1 MRMIQSTVRITT
13 MRSHNPSNPSVL
25 VWDVPT
31 RLFHW
36 ILVLLVA
43 LAWVT
48 GEAEGSMFVVHKL
61 AGYGVAVLLVFRL
74 MWGFAGSRHSRFSDF
89 VRPWREVFTHVK
101 GMLSLRPAR
110 TLGHNP
116 LGGWMALVLL
126 LVLAAQ
132 VGTGLFASDD
142 GLGGPLAGTVAAGTA
157 HAIAELHEGLS
168 GTLLG
173 LIGLHV
179 VGVLVESL
187 LTRDNL
193 VRAMLTGR
201 KAVTPGQ
208 AEAGQSAAVAPGW
221 LAALVLATASGI
233 VWMVV
238 A

>member
-1 MRMIQSTVRITT
+1 MRMIQSTRQETT
-13 MRSHNPSNPSVL
+13 MRSHHPSNASVL

-36 ILVLLVA
+36 TLVLLVA

-48 GEAEGSMFVVHKL
+48 GDGEGSMFTVHQL
-61 AGYGVAVLLVFRL
+61 AGYGVAVLLVFRVI
-74 MWGFAGSRHSRFSDF
+74 WGFAGSRHSRFSDF
-89 VRPWREVFTHVK
+89 VRPWPEVLAHIR

-116 LGGWMALVLL
+116 LGGWMALLLL

-142 GLGGPLAGTVAAGTA
+142 DLGGPLAGAVSSGTA

-168 GTLLG
+168 GALLG
-173 LIGLHV
+173 LIALHV
-179 VGVLVESL
+179 IGVLVESL

-193 VRAMLTGR
+193 VRAMITGH
-201 KAVTPGQ
+201 KAVTSGE
-208 AEAGQSAAVAPGW
+208 AEGERHAAVAPAW
-221 LAALVLATASGI
+221 LAAVTLGAASGL
-233 VWMVV
+233 VWMIV

>member
-1 MRMIQSTVRITT
+1 M
-13 MRSHNPSNPSVL
+13 
-25 VWDVPT
+25 
-31 RLFHW
+31 F
-36 ILVLLVA
+36 A
-43 LAWVT
+43 L
-48 GEAEGSMFVVHKL
+48 HKL
-61 AGYGVAVLLVFRL
+61 AGYGVAVLLVFRVI
-74 MWGFAGSRHSRFSDF
+74 WGFAGSRHSRFSDF
-89 VRPWREVFTHVK
+89 VRPWRDVFAHIK

-116 LGGWMALVLL
+116 LGGWMAVLLL

-142 GLGGPLAGTVAAGTA
+142 GLGGPLAGAVSSGTA

-168 GTLLG
+168 GALLG
-173 LIGLHV
+173 LIALHV
-179 VGVLVESL
+179 VGVLAL

-193 VRAMLTGR
+193 VRAMITGR
-201 KAVTPGQ
+201 KAVTPGE
-208 AEAGQSAAVAPGW
+208 AEAGHSAAVAPGW

>member
-1 MRMIQSTVRITT
+1 
-13 MRSHNPSNPSVL
+13 MRSHDPINASLL

-36 ILVLLVA
+36 LLVLLVA

-48 GEAEGSMFVVHKL
+48 GEAEGSMSTVHQL
-61 AGYGVAVLLVFRL
+61 AGYRVAVLLVFRVI
-74 MWGFAGSRHSRFSDF
+74 WGFVGSRHSRFSDF
-89 VRPWREVFTHVK
+89 VRPWREVFAHIR

-168 GTLLG
+168 GALLG
-173 LIGLHV
+173 LIGLHII
-179 VGVLVESL
+179 GVLVESL

-193 VRAMLTGR
+193 VRAMITGR
-201 KAVTPGQ
+201 KTVTPGE

>member
-1 MRMIQSTVRITT
+1 
-13 MRSHNPSNPSVL
+13 MRSHDPINASLL

-36 ILVLLVA
+36 LLVLLVA

-48 GEAEGSMFVVHKL
+48 GEAEGSMFTVHQL
-61 AGYGVAVLLVFRL
+61 AGYGVAVLLVFRVI
-74 MWGFAGSRHSRFSDF
+74 WGFVGSRHSRFSDF
-89 VRPWREVFTHVK
+89 VRPWREVCAHIR

-168 GTLLG
+168 GALLG
-173 LIGLHV
+173 LIGLHII
-179 VGVLVESL
+179 GVLVESL

-193 VRAMLTGR
+193 VRAMITGQ
-201 KAVTPGQ
+201 KAVAPGE
-208 AEAGQSAAVAPGW
+208 AESGQSAAVAPGW

>member
-1 MRMIQSTVRITT
+1 
-13 MRSHNPSNPSVL
+13 MRSHDPINASLL

-36 ILVLLVA
+36 LLVLLVA

-48 GEAEGSMFVVHKL
+48 GEAEGSMFTVHQL
-61 AGYGVAVLLVFRL
+61 AGYGVAVLLVFRVI
-74 MWGFAGSRHSRFSDF
+74 WGFVGSRHSRFSDF
-89 VRPWREVFTHVK
+89 VRPWREVFAHIR

-168 GTLLG
+168 GALLG
-173 LIGLHV
+173 LIGLHII
-179 VGVLVESL
+179 GVLVESL

-193 VRAMLTGR
+193 VRAMITGR
-201 KAVTPGQ
+201 KAATPGE

>member
-1 MRMIQSTVRITT
+1 
-13 MRSHNPSNPSVL
+13 MRSHHPSKASVL
-25 VWDVPT
+25 IWDVPT

-36 ILVLLVA
+36 TLVLLVA

-48 GEAEGSMFVVHKL
+48 GEAEGSLFVVHKL
-61 AGYGVAVLLVFRL
+61 AGYGVAVLLVFRVI
-74 MWGFAGSRHSRFSDF
+74 WGFAGSRHSRFSDF
-89 VRPWREVFTHVK
+89 VRPWREVFAHVK

-116 LGGWMALVLL
+116 LGGWMALLLL

-168 GTLLG
+168 GALLG

-193 VRAMLTGR
+193 VRAMITGR
-201 KAVTPGQ
+201 KAVTPGE
-208 AEAGQSAAVAPGW
+208 AEAGASAAVAPGW

-233 VWMVV
+233 IWMVV

>member
-1 MRMIQSTVRITT
+1 MRPEIAAPST
-13 MRSHNPSNPSVL
+13 VL

-36 ILVLLVA
+36 TLVFLVA
-43 LAWVT
+43 LAWIT
-48 GEAEGSMFVVHKL
+48 GEGEGSTFAVHRL
-61 AGYGVAVLLVFRL
+61 AGYGVAVLLVFRIV
-74 MWGFAGSRHSRFSDF
+74 WGFAGSRHSRFSDF
-89 VRPWREVFTHVK
+89 VRPWREVFAHIT
-101 GMLSLRPAR
+101 GMLRLRPAR

-116 LGGWMALVLL
+116 LGGWMAVVLL

-142 GLGGPLAGTVAAGTA
+142 GLGGPLAGAVSSGTG

-168 GTLLG
+168 GALLG
-173 LIGLHV
+173 LIALHV

-193 VRAMLTGR
+193 VRAMITGR
-201 KAVTPGQ
+201 KAVTPGDVDGGRH
-208 AEAGQSAAVAPGW
+208 AIVAPAWLAAVALG
-221 LAALVLATASGI
+221 AASGI
-233 VWMVV
+233 VWMIV

>member
-1 MRMIQSTVRITT
+1 
-13 MRSHNPSNPSVL
+13 MRSHHPSNASVL

-36 ILVLLVA
+36 TLVFLVA

-48 GEAEGSMFVVHKL
+48 GDAEGTMFAVHKL
-61 AGYGVAVLLVFRL
+61 AGYGVAVLLAFRVI
-74 MWGFAGSRHSRFSDF
+74 WGFAGSRHSRFSEF
-89 VRPWREVFTHVK
+89 VRPWPEVLAHIK
-101 GMLSLRPAR
+101 GMFSLWPAR

-132 VGTGLFASDD
+132 VSTGLFASDD
-142 GLGGPLAGTVAAGTA
+142 GLGGPLAGALSSGTA
-157 HAIAELHEGLS
+157 HAIAELHEGFS
-168 GTLLG
+168 GALLG

-193 VRAMLTGR
+193 VRAMITGR
-201 KAVTPGQ
+201 KAVTPGE

>member
-1 MRMIQSTVRITT
+1 
-13 MRSHNPSNPSVL
+13 MRSHHSSEASVL

-36 ILVLLVA
+36 MLVLLVA

-48 GEAEGSMFVVHKL
+48 GEAEGSMFAVHKL
-61 AGYGVAVLLVFRL
+61 AGYGVAVLLVFRVI
-74 MWGFAGSRHSRFSDF
+74 WGFAGSRHSRFSDF
-89 VRPWREVFTHVK
+89 VRPWREVFAHIK
-101 GMLSLRPAR
+101 GMFRLRPAR

-126 LVLAAQ
+126 LVLEAQ

-168 GTLLG
+168 GALLG

-193 VRAMLTGR
+193 VRAMITGR
-201 KAVTPGQ
+201 KAVTPGE

-233 VWMVV
+233 IWMVV

>member
-1 MRMIQSTVRITT
+1 
-13 MRSHNPSNPSVL
+13 MRSHHPSNASVL
-25 VWDVPT
+25 VWDLPT

-36 ILVLLVA
+36 TLVLLVA

-48 GEAEGSMFVVHKL
+48 GDAEDAMFTVHQL
-61 AGYGVAVLLVFRL
+61 AGYAVAVLLVFRVT
-74 MWGFAGSRHSRFSDF
+74 WGFAGSRHSRFGDF
-89 VRPWREVFTHVK
+89 VRPWPEVSAHIR

-116 LGGWMALVLL
+116 LGGWMAVLLL

-142 GLGGPLAGTVAAGTA
+142 DLGGPLSGAVSSGTA

-168 GTLLG
+168 GALLG
-173 LIGLHV
+173 LIALHV
-179 VGVLVESL
+179 IGVLVESL

-193 VRAMLTGR
+193 VRAMITGR
-201 KAVTPGQ
+201 KAVTSGE
-208 AEAGQSAAVAPGW
+208 AEGERHAAITSAW
-221 LAALVLATASGI
+221 LAALTVGAASGI
-233 VWMVV
+233 VWMIV

>member
-1 MRMIQSTVRITT
+1 
-13 MRSHNPSNPSVL
+13 MRSHDPINAALL

-36 ILVLLVA
+36 LLVLLVA

-48 GEAEGSMFVVHKL
+48 GEAEGSMFTVHQL
-61 AGYGVAVLLVFRL
+61 AGYGVAVLLVFRVI
-74 MWGFAGSRHSRFSDF
+74 WGFVGSRHSRFSDF
-89 VRPWREVFTHVK
+89 VRPWREVFAHIR

-168 GTLLG
+168 GALLG
-173 LIGLHV
+173 LIGLHII
-179 VGVLVESL
+179 GVLVESL

-193 VRAMLTGR
+193 VRAMITGR
-201 KAVTPGQ
+201 KAVTPGD
-208 AEAGQSAAVAPGW
+208 AEAGQRAALAPGW

>member
-1 MRMIQSTVRITT
+1 
-13 MRSHNPSNPSVL
+13 MRSHHVSNPSVL
-25 VWDVPT
+25 VWDVPA

-36 ILVLLVA
+36 TLVLLVA

-48 GEAEGSMFVVHKL
+48 GEAEGAMFTVHKL
-61 AGYGVAVLLVFRL
+61 AGYGVVVLLVFRVI
-74 MWGFAGSRHSRFSDF
+74 WGFAGSRHSRFSDF
-89 VRPWREVFTHVK
+89 VRPWREVFAHIK
-101 GMLSLRPAR
+101 GMLCLRPAR

-116 LGGWMALVLL
+116 LGGWMALLLL

-168 GTLLG
+168 GALLG

-193 VRAMLTGR
+193 VRAIITGR
-201 KAVTPGQ
+201 KAVTPGE